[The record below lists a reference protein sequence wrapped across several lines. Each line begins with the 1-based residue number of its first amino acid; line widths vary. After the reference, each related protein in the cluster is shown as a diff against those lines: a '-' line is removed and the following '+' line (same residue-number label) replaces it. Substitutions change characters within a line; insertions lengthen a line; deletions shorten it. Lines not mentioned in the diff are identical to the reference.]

1 MAIQLVSLVVTL
13 VQQKAFQKNCFRVQ
27 MVVRGRTTDEEKKH
41 HFFVSFSTRT
51 ITPYHLER
59 RSLLTERLEQATFQV
74 STMFSLFQPFIS
86 ENVLDADVLVV
97 YVR

>member
-27 MVVRGRTTDEEKKH
+27 MVVRGRTIDEEKSTI
-41 HFFVSFSTRT
+41 FFVSFSTRT
-51 ITPYHLER
+51 IVPYHLER
-59 RSLLTERLEQATFQV
+59 RALLTERLEQATFQV
-74 STMFSLFQPFIS
+74 STMFSLFKPFIS
-86 ENVLDADVLVV
+86 ENVLEADVLVV